1 MDGAQAGDPRHN
13 GISLVG
19 NPNVGKSVLFGALSG
34 RYAAVSNYP
43 GTTVELTRGTLRVGG
58 RRWPLV
64 DTPGANSLV
73 PQSEDERVTRDLL
86 LSGPTTVLQVADAK
100 NLVRGLALA
109 IEIAEAGLP
118 SVLCLNMADE
128 AESLG
133 VQIDTAELA
142 RRLGIDVVRTV
153 ATRREGIARLAPAL
167 AEARV
172 ATIAV
177 DYGETTEAA
186 IRGIAA
192 LLPPG
197 PIAPRALAV
206 AILGGDATLA
216 DWLARNL
223 DPEALLKVRAIVAG
237 AAAVNGGVLDRVQR
251 RRLAAAEAIARAV
264 SHGGGNSA
272 GWARLGAL
280 TMHPFW
286 GLPALALALGGLYLF
301 VGVFGAQTA
310 VGWFENVLFGRLVNP
325 AVAALVAR
333 LPLPDL
339 ARDFIAG
346 PYGLVTMG
354 LTYAIAI
361 VLPIVTTFFL
371 AFSMLEDSGYLPRL
385 AVMLNRVFRVMGLN
399 GRAVLPM
406 ILGLGCDTMATLTTR
421 ILGTRR
427 ERLVVVLLL
436 ALGVPCSAQLGVILG
451 MLAGLSW
458 RATAVWAGVVAGV
471 VVLVGWLAA
480 RVIPGARSDF
490 ILEIP
495 PLRWPEP
502 ANVARKTLA
511 RIEWYLKEAVPLF
524 LLGTACLF
532 VADRTG
538 LLGALE
544 RAVEPLVTRGLGL
557 PAAASEAFIVGF
569 LRRDFGA
576 AGLYRLAQ
584 QGALDPVQV
593 VVALVTMTLFI
604 PCIANFF
611 MIVKE
616 QGAKAA
622 LAVAGFIIPFAVL
635 VGVTLNAALRALG
648 VTLT

>member
-1 MDGAQAGDPRHN
+1 MEAARLGGGRPDSAQHN

-43 GTTVELTRGTLRVGG
+43 GTTVELARGTLRVGG

-100 NLVRGLALA
+100 NLVRGLALT
-109 IEIAEAGLP
+109 IELAEAGLP

-128 AESLG
+128 ADELG
-133 VQIDTAELA
+133 VRIDTAGLA

-153 ATRREGIARLAPAL
+153 ATRREGISRLAPAL

-177 DYGETTEAA
+177 DYGETIEAA
-186 IRGIAA
+186 IHRIAA
-192 LLPPG
+192 LLPTG
-197 PIAPRALAV
+197 PVAPRALAV
-206 AILGGDATLA
+206 AILGGDATLG
-216 DWLARNL
+216 DWLARRL
-223 DPEALLKVRAIVAG
+223 DPEALLKIRTIVAG
-237 AAAVNGGVLDRVQR
+237 AAAVNGAVLDRIQR
-251 RRLAAAEAIARAV
+251 RRLAAAGAIARAV
-264 SHGGGNSA
+264 TRDRGRAA
-272 GWARLGAL
+272 GWARIGAL
-280 TMHPFW
+280 TMHPLW

-301 VGVFGAQTA
+301 VGVFGAQMA
-310 VGWFENVLFGRLVNP
+310 VGWFEHLLFGRVVNP
-325 AVAALVAR
+325 AVTGLVAR

-371 AFSMLEDSGYLPRL
+371 AFSVLEDSGYLPRL

-458 RATAVWAGVVAGV
+458 RASWCSWGGSRRGSSRGLDPTSSWRSRRCAGPSRQTSR
-471 VVLVGWLAA
+471 A
-480 RVIPGARSDF
+480 RRWRASSGTSRKRCRSSCSAPPACSWPIASDSSARSSGWRSRWSRGVSGCRRRRRRRSSSASCGATSA
-490 ILEIP
+490 P
-495 PLRWPEP
+495 PACTAWRSR
-502 ANVARKTLA
+502 ARSI
-511 RIEWYLKEAVPLF
+511 RCRSSSPWS
-524 LLGTACLF
+524 
-532 VADRTG
+532 R
-538 LLGALE
+538 
-544 RAVEPLVTRGLGL
+544 
-557 PAAASEAFIVGF
+557 
-569 LRRDFGA
+569 
-576 AGLYRLAQ
+576 
-584 QGALDPVQV
+584 
-593 VVALVTMTLFI
+593 
-604 PCIANFF
+604 
-611 MIVKE
+611 
-616 QGAKAA
+616 
-622 LAVAGFIIPFAVL
+622 
-635 VGVTLNAALRALG
+635 
-648 VTLT
+648 

>member
-1 MDGAQAGDPRHN
+1 MDGAQHG

-58 RRWPLV
+58 RRLSIV

-109 IEIAEAGLP
+109 IELAEAGLP

-133 VQIDTAELA
+133 VRIDTAELA

-153 ATRREGIARLAPAL
+153 ATRREGISRLAPAL
-167 AEARV
+167 AGARV

-177 DYGETTEAA
+177 DYGETIEAA
-186 IRGIAA
+186 IRRIAA

-197 PIAPRALAV
+197 SVAPRALAV

-216 DWLARNL
+216 DYLARSL

-251 RRLAAAEAIARAV
+251 RRLAAAEAIAGAV
-264 SHGGGNSA
+264 SRGGGHDA

-280 TMHPFW
+280 TMHPLW

-310 VGWFENVLFGRLVNP
+310 VGWVEDLLFGRIINP
-325 AVAALVAR
+325 AVAALVAW
-333 LPLPDL
+333 LPLPEL

-371 AFSMLEDSGYLPRL
+371 AFSLLEDSGYLPRL
-385 AVMLNRVFRVMGLN
+385 AVMLNRAFRVMGLN

-511 RIEWYLKEAVPLF
+511 RIEWYLREALPLF

-538 LLGALE
+538 LLGTLE
-544 RAVEPLVTRGLGL
+544 RAAEPLVTLGLGL

-584 QGALDPVQV
+584 QGGLDPVQV
-593 VVALVTMTLFI
+593 VVSLVTMTLFI

-616 QGAKAA
+616 QGMKAA
-622 LAVAGFIIPFAVL
+622 LAVAGFIVPFALL
-635 VGVTLNAALRALG
+635 VGVALNAALRALG